1 MTTVVIFG
9 SRSIKSLPYEAM
21 ISIERI
27 ISLQFDVLV
36 GDADGVD
43 RLVQDFLRA
52 HNYEKVSVC
61 YSNITGIP
69 GCGLRYNIGFE
80 AIPVI
85 GNYTDRDKFMCDR
98 ADYGLAIWDGQSR
111 GSRRNIQQL
120 GDRCKVIRKLT
131 IDWLRIQ

>member
-61 YSNITGIP
+61 YSN
-69 GCGLRYNIGFE
+69 
-80 AIPVI
+80 
-85 GNYTDRDKFMCDR
+85 
-98 ADYGLAIWDGQSR
+98 WDSWVWASVQY
-111 GSRRNIQQL
+111 
-120 GDRCKVIRKLT
+120 
-131 IDWLRIQ
+131 RI